1 MTDGEIRPFFIETG
15 DRMKKRIFE
24 NAVICLAA
32 IVIFLLPVKFGGLTG
47 IPEVAPMFPRSF
59 IALVII
65 TWPPSLFAPFAAIL
79 LLAAVLAFPLPD
91 FSNRPLWICAG
102 LWILTFLS
110 AFLGLINAS
119 TSIFPYVEMV
129 HFGGLASFMLA
140 MYLILSQRPDAKKL
154 FIASIVCG
162 LTVTLLLGLEQ
173 YFNGFSD
180 TMKFIEKREQET
192 GVQLAGDF
200 KVKVADIRIFST
212 FSASNAYAGYILLTL
227 PLALALIYRLSQKVE
242 PAKLSKIVFTGLFA
256 LLALFIFGYTRSRA
270 AYLSL
275 LAMISIC
282 VIAFRVN
289 GKLRI
294 ATAILVPIIIVGGV
308 ILISMTERSFS
319 SMRVRIDYILRSL
332 EMLLAHPFAGTGW
345 GDFFHDYMSMKTY
358 PNSEAPHMP
367 HNVIMA
373 FAGQTGI
380 FGMLAV
386 AAAMLYPLTAGW
398 NRLRKLPVKEM
409 FFSVDGAIFMGL
421 VAFFVHCL
429 FDVHLQIPA
438 NMALLLLF
446 GMLLLTPDETQKE
459 TAAKRKWGAIV
470 PVIVLCL
477 CTCAATF
484 HYGSRLLKYEECFER
499 LLDQCDRR
507 TRSPQEFMSIPP
519 AKVMALLKECIELM
533 PGSTF
538 PWFTVGDFMM
548 GQGRVLE
555 AEQMYLK
562 AYELN
567 PKRPALQIRFYHINK
582 LRGDDAKA
590 REHLNRALEM
600 FPKHEKYIELKKQEY
615 GE

>member
-1 MTDGEIRPFFIETG
+1 
-15 DRMKKRIFE
+15 MKKRIFE

-32 IVIFLLPVKFGGLTG
+32 MVIFLLPVKFGGLTG

-59 IALVII
+59 IALIII

-79 LLAAVLAFPLPD
+79 LLASLLAFPLPNLN
-91 FSNRPLWICAG
+91 NRSLSICAG
-102 LWILTFLS
+102 LWTVTFLL
-110 AFLGLINAS
+110 AFLGFINAS
-119 TSIFPYVEMV
+119 TTIFPYVEMV
-129 HFGGLASFMLA
+129 HFGSLASFMFA

-154 FIASIVCG
+154 FIAAIASG

-180 TMKFIEKREQET
+180 TVKFIEKREQET
-192 GVQLAGDF
+192 GVQVAGDF
-200 KVKVADIRIFST
+200 KVRVADIRIFST

-242 PAKLSKIVFTGLFA
+242 PAKISKIVFTGLFA

-275 LAMISIC
+275 LAMISLC
-282 VIAFRVN
+282 VIFFRVN
-289 GKLRI
+289 KKLRI
-294 ATAILVPIIIVGGV
+294 TVAILVPIVIIAGV

-319 SMRVRIDYILRSL
+319 SMRVRIDYLLRSF
-332 EMLLAHPFAGTGW
+332 EMLLLHPFAGTGW
-345 GDFFHDYMSMKTY
+345 GDFFHDYMNMKTY

-386 AAAMLYPLTAGW
+386 TAAMLYPLMAGW
-398 NRLRKLPVKEM
+398 NRLRKLPVKDM
-409 FFSVDGAIFMGL
+409 LFSVDGAIFMGL

-438 NMALLLLF
+438 NMALLLLC
-446 GMLLLTPDETQKE
+446 GMLLMTQGEPQEETP
-459 TAAKRKWGAIV
+459 AKRKWPLIV
-470 PVIVLCL
+470 PIIVLCI
-477 CTCAATF
+477 CTSGATF
-484 HYGSRLLKYEECFER
+484 YYGARLLRYEECFER

-507 TRSPQEFMSIPP
+507 TRSPQEFMAIPP
-519 AKVMALLKECIELM
+519 AKVMALLKECITLM
-533 PGSTF
+533 PESTF

-562 AYELN
+562 AYKLN

-582 LRGDDAKA
+582 LKGDTSKA